1 MNEIF
6 YQFKG
11 KKMTL
16 THLFKAQAIFA
27 WIWVAMFWLAPGM
40 AAQSFGW
47 EMTPNMHSF
56 AQVASIP
63 ILAVGIISWMAPTW
77 VGSDHIKKLGML
89 MGVYINILFVAVQA
103 MHISTGAANLDPF
116 GMIATLVF
124 IVLFYW
130 KCRPSS

>member
-1 MNEIF
+1 MKFFI
-6 YQFKG
+6 KLRG

-77 VGSDHIKKLGML
+77 VGSDHIKKIGML

-130 KCRPSS
+130 KCRPAN

>member
-1 MNEIF
+1 
-6 YQFKG
+6 
-11 KKMTL
+11 MTL

-27 WIWVAMFWLAPGM
+27 WIWVAMFWLAPGF

-47 EMTPNMHSF
+47 AMPPNMHSF

-130 KCRPSS
+130 KCRASD

>member
-27 WIWVAMFWLAPGM
+27 WIWVAMFWLAPGY

-47 EMTPNMHSF
+47 TMTAEMSYF
-56 AQVASIP
+56 AQASSIP
-63 ILAVGIISWMAPTW
+63 ILAIGAISWMAPTW
-77 VGSDHIKKLGML
+77 VGSEHIKKLGML
-89 MGVYINILFVAVQA
+89 MGVYINILFAAVQLF
-103 MHISTGAANLDPF
+103 HISTDKADFDAF
-116 GMIATLVF
+116 GMIVTLVF

-130 KCRPSS
+130 KCRASD

>member
-1 MNEIF
+1 MKFF

-130 KCRPSS
+130 KCRPAN

>member
-89 MGVYINILFVAVQA
+89 MGVYINILFAAVQLF
-103 MHISTGAANLDPF
+103 HISTGAANFDAF

-124 IVLFYW
+124 VVLFYW

>member
-124 IVLFYW
+124 IVLFFW
-130 KCRPSS
+130 KCRASD

>member
-27 WIWVAMFWLAPGM
+27 WIWVAMFWLAPGY

-47 EMTPNMHSF
+47 TMTAEMSYF
-56 AQVASIP
+56 AQVSSIP
-63 ILAVGIISWMAPTW
+63 ILAIGAISWMAPTW
-77 VGSDHIKKLGML
+77 VGSEHIKKLGML
-89 MGVYINILFVAVQA
+89 MGVYINILFAAVQLF
-103 MHISTGAANLDPF
+103 HISTDKADFDAF
-116 GMIATLVF
+116 GMIVTLVF

-130 KCRPSS
+130 KCRASD

>member
-1 MNEIF
+1 
-6 YQFKG
+6 
-11 KKMTL
+11 MTL

-27 WIWVAMFWLAPGM
+27 WIWVAMFWLAPGY

-47 EMTPNMHSF
+47 TMTAEMSYF
-56 AQVASIP
+56 AQTASIP
-63 ILAVGIISWMAPTW
+63 ILGIGIISWMAPTW
-77 VGSDHIKKLGML
+77 VGSEHIKKLGML

-124 IVLFYW
+124 IVLFFW
-130 KCRPSS
+130 KCRASD

>member
-130 KCRPSS
+130 KCR

>member
-1 MNEIF
+1 MKFF

-56 AQVASIP
+56 AQVASSP

-130 KCRPSS
+130 KCRASD

>member
-1 MNEIF
+1 
-6 YQFKG
+6 
-11 KKMTL
+11 MTL

-77 VGSDHIKKLGML
+77 VGSDHIKKIGML
-89 MGVYINILFVAVQA
+89 IGVYINILFVAVQA

>member
-1 MNEIF
+1 MKFF

-27 WIWVAMFWLAPGM
+27 WIWVAMFWLAPGF

-130 KCRPSS
+130 KCRASD

>member
-1 MNEIF
+1 
-6 YQFKG
+6 
-11 KKMTL
+11 MTL

-130 KCRPSS
+130 KCRASD